1 MVHRRKQNGSS
12 SVWLSTANE
21 DGIKVG
27 KQFSEELLLNY
38 CKESKEII
46 SEHKCK
52 AWQHLFPESTTKCR
66 IVLTTRPTIIY
77 AIFGITLAN
86 FFIVLA
92 VFCSNTKL
100 VVNVAVNYTLLFKI
114 ENVRYFCCSLK
125 FRLCLIK

>member
-1 MVHRRKQNGSS
+1 MANI
-12 SVWLSTANE
+12 ANE
-21 DGIKVG
+21 DGTKVC

-46 SEHKCK
+46 SEHKSK
-52 AWQHLFPESTTKCR
+52 AWQHLVPDSITKCR
-66 IVLTTRPTIIY
+66 IVLTTKPTTIY

-92 VFCSNTKL
+92 VFSSNTKL

-114 ENVRYFCCSLK
+114 ENVCALAAV
-125 FRLCLIK
+125 